1 MKHILFTISLLVLS
15 ACGGSSGSGGDKG
28 SDVID
33 PPTDNNTFLQNVRF
47 DAKDYYD
54 GEQVTVT
61 EGTSFEVQ
69 WVSPTSELYKI
80 DLYLST
86 NGDAYSDN
94 NKIASLKCG
103 GDSFSLCPNAT
114 GEAQCEIDDNILSCS
129 VGSDFLGNENF
140 KDEYLSSLQF
150 IIRGCDALNNCDVK
164 TFNLLLQNTTD
175 N

>member
-15 ACGGSSGSGGDKG
+15 ACGGSSGSGGEKG

-33 PPTDNNTFLQNVRF
+33 PPTDSNTFLQNVRF

-114 GEAQCEIDDNILSCS
+114 GEAQCEIDDNNKRIYNHENYKQ
-129 VGSDFLGNENF
+129 VYFLMKWLKPDKASYSRLPLPETLNETMKIEN
-140 KDEYLSSLQF
+140 K
-150 IIRGCDALNNCDVK
+150 
-164 TFNLLLQNTTD
+164 
-175 N
+175 